1 VSRGSL
7 ASRIA
12 VLTACAVGLTVA
24 VGSAVAY
31 VTVRSQLHEQTDKA
45 LLERARAT
53 ADAVSSLD
61 QLPVTTQVYLIA
73 ADVHIETVNGVGD
86 YQALLR
92 NDPVLVRSPSS
103 EEMAVANGQRS
114 DSTRTIYHDGH
125 PFRVATVPLGNNAAL
140 MLVQPQAYVEKT
152 LDRLG
157 WVLSF
162 VGGIG
167 IIVAGI
173 SGFAVARSGLRP
185 VRRLSAAAQRIAATD
200 RLEPIPVT
208 GDDEVASLATSF
220 NEMLAALASSR
231 DRQRRLVADA
241 GHELRT
247 PLTSLRTNIEL
258 LAQANAQGGMTP
270 EQRDEILADIK
281 AQSEELSTL
290 VGDLVELARDE
301 PLQQAPERVDLA
313 EICTKAIARAK
324 RRAPSVH
331 FDVELAPWWVIGEPN
346 ILERAVLNLLDNAAK
361 WSPPNGT
368 VTVRLRAGILTVA
381 DEGPGI
387 KADDIPHVFD
397 RFFRAEDAR
406 THPGSGLGLS
416 IVRQATVR
424 HGGTVSA
431 ANTPTGGAL
440 FTMRLPGAP
449 VMASQRVTV

>member
-1 VSRGSL
+1 
-7 ASRIA
+7 
-12 VLTACAVGLTVA
+12 
-24 VGSAVAY
+24 
-31 VTVRSQLHEQTDKA
+31 

-53 ADAVSSLD
+53 AAAVHSID
-61 QLPVTTQVYLIA
+61 QLPPNTQFLLVA
-73 ADVHIETVNGVGD
+73 ADVHVEAVDSLGNLDAPPGNTVVVD
-86 YQALLR
+86 T
-92 NDPVLVRSPSS
+92 PSPQ
-103 EEMAVANGQRS
+103 ELAVASGERS
-114 DSTRTIYHDGH
+114 SWTRTVYQDGH
-125 PFRVATVPLGNNAAL
+125 PFRVATVPFGGNTAL
-140 MLVQPQAYVEKT
+140 MLVQPQDYIERT

-167 IIVAGI
+167 IVVAGI

-258 LAQANAQGGMTP
+258 LAQANAQGGMNP

-313 EICTKAIARAK
+313 EICTKAIVRAK

-368 VTVRLRAGILTVA
+368 VTVRMRAGILTVA

-406 THPGSGLGLS
+406 THAGSGLGLS

-449 VMASQRVTV
+449 VMASERVTV